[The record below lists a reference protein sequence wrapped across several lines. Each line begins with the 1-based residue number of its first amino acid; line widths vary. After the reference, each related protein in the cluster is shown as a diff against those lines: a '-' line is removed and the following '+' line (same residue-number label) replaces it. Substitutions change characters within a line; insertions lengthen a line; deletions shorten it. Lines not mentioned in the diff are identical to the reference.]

1 MTPLPDHQPST
12 KSTHVSKWQLLRQ
25 SSAAQEPTHQY
36 PAAPKKVDL
45 GVTAE
50 GWRGCTIRC
59 PPPRTITAH
68 CVASLASPSNCAP
81 HSAALASA
89 SVLACWCLRETHQQ
103 GQTARV
109 GSHGSHPSHLAFQRG
124 SLRERAA
131 PDQPSSAMLERKSSS
146 KGWENDDEMIL

>member
-25 SSAAQEPTHQY
+25 SSAAQVPTHRY

-89 SVLACWCLRETHQQ
+89 SVLACWCLRETQQQ
-103 GQTARV
+103 GQIAMVYTGSIRHRFGVSARLTTNIGGLKPTYGCNV
-109 GSHGSHPSHLAFQRG
+109 GKEKQRKG
-124 SLRERAA
+124 
-131 PDQPSSAMLERKSSS
+131 LEMMMR
-146 KGWENDDEMIL
+146 

>member
-25 SSAAQEPTHQY
+25 SSAAQELTHQY

-59 PPPRTITAH
+59 PPPRTITARR
-68 CVASLASPSNCAP
+68 VDSLASPAKCAP
-81 HSAALASA
+81 HSAVPAIAL
-89 SVLACWCLRETHQQ
+89 LAGAWCLRETQQQ
-103 GQTARV
+103 GQIAMV
-109 GSHGSHPSHLAFQRG
+109 DHWLHPSQIWCFSEAYHEHGRPQAN
-124 SLRERAA
+124 LRV
-131 PDQPSSAMLERKSSS
+131 QCRKGKAE
-146 KGWENDDEMIL
+146 KGVGMMMR

>member
-25 SSAAQEPTHQY
+25 SSAAQGPTHRY

-59 PPPRTITAH
+59 PPPRTITARR
-68 CVASLASPSNCAP
+68 VDSLASPAKCAP
-81 HSAALASA
+81 HSAVPAIAL
-89 SVLACWCLRETHQQ
+89 LAGAWCLRETQRQ
-103 GQTARV
+103 GQIAMV
-109 GSHGSHPSHLAFQRG
+109 DHWLHPSHLRFSEAHYVKGRPQTNLRVQCWKGKAAARG
-124 SLRERAA
+124 GKMMMR
-131 PDQPSSAMLERKSSS
+131 
-146 KGWENDDEMIL
+146 

>member
-25 SSAAQEPTHQY
+25 SSAAQGPTHRY

-59 PPPRTITAH
+59 PPPRTITARR
-68 CVASLASPSNCAP
+68 VDSLASPAKCAP
-81 HSAALASA
+81 HSAVPAIAL
-89 SVLACWCLRETHQQ
+89 LAGAWCLRETQQQ
-103 GQTARV
+103 GQIAMVDTGSIRHRFGVSARLTTNMGGLKPTYGCNV
-109 GSHGSHPSHLAFQRG
+109 GKEKQR
-124 SLRERAA
+124 
-131 PDQPSSAMLERKSSS
+131 
-146 KGWENDDEMIL
+146 KGWE